1 MPSSD
6 NDFEIQE
13 LDEIIAIEILADT
26 YGIDVL
32 NYSKKQVQHMIKL
45 LDIARRSTKVREE

>member
-32 NYSKKQVQHMIKL
+32 SYTKKQVQHMIKL